1 MQGECYEAYHMTT
14 ARSILALTGRG
25 QHLHLWEVH
34 MWRNNGAVGQV
45 DYVEWA
51 THSKAGEQWK

>member
-1 MQGECYEAYHMTT
+1 M
-14 ARSILALTGRG
+14 LAPTSRG

-34 MWRNNGAVGQV
+34 MWGNDGAVGQV

-51 THSKAGEQWK
+51 THSKVGEQWK